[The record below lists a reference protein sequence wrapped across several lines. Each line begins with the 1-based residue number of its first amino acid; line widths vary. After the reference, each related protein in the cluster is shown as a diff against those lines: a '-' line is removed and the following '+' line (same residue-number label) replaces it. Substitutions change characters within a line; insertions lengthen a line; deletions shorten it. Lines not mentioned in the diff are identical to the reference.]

1 MKKFFVNSWYII
13 FLLFFFTG
21 CFFDKS
27 EKVILN
33 CADSSYSKTLVD
45 NFNRN
50 FYIDSITLSMWIDGT
65 FTPNNILSDKIIEF
79 KKTGSSLS
87 EINYW
92 LRELKT
98 SEVNS
103 SNKDIIDFLIK
114 EKNKVNKKQD
124 DLLKLEITDKL
135 KDNLYEL
142 EFMECEKERN
152 EAIKTF
158 DLKWEKPKFY
168 RAVFR

>member
-1 MKKFFVNSWYII
+1 MKKFLFKQWYII

-50 FYIDSITLSMWIDGT
+50 FYIDDIMLSMWINGT
-65 FTPNNILSDKIIEF
+65 FTPNDILSKESIKL
-79 KKTGSSLS
+79 KKAGFALS
-87 EINYW
+87 EINNW
-92 LRELKT
+92 LQELKT
-98 SEVNS
+98 SQVNN
-103 SNKDIIDFLIK
+103 SNKDYINYLIK
-114 EKNKVNKKQD
+114 EKNKSNEKQD
-124 DLLKLEITDKL
+124 YLLKLKITEKL
-135 KDNLYEL
+135 KDNIYER
-142 EFMECEKERN
+142 EFKNCEKQRN
-152 EAIKTF
+152 ENTKTF

-168 RAVFR
+168 RAEFR